1 MNLQTFLL
9 ISRDSDLKQLLQTVS
24 PYATIHSA
32 DTVSEGLALWSD
44 ILPALVVA
52 EGNAHTLTPLFE
64 YARQTPESPP
74 LLVIGERHSIR
85 DVVEIMRAGAVDYLT
100 KPVRLE
106 DLQLAIAQALR
117 RSRLS
122 VLPSSPHDPFASIIS
137 VSPQMNLMKQL
148 AKEVALTDATVLI
161 TGDSGTG
168 KELFAE
174 AIHHYSPRA
183 KGPLIALNCA
193 GIPENLLE
201 SELFGYEPGA
211 FTDAKRAK
219 PGRFQLAEGGTLFL
233 DEIGEMSSAAQAK
246 LLRVL
251 ENHTIDPLGDTRSH
265 KVNIRIIAATNEDLL
280 AHIKAGRF
288 RLDLYYR
295 LNVYQ
300 LRIPPL
306 RERLEDIEPILLI
319 FLERAKQ
326 ERGCRIRAIDPAAL
340 AVLQQHNW
348 PGNVR
353 ELHNVVEWLTIT
365 CKAEIIEPAHLPT
378 SVKTAS
384 STNGVSQGP
393 KPSLLAFGLSFQDM
407 EKRMLEE
414 ALRKASGNISEAS
427 RLLKM
432 TRNTLRYRMAK
443 YHLF

>member
-1 MNLQTFLL
+1 MNPHTFLL
-9 ISRDSDLKQLLQTVS
+9 ISRDSELKPLLQAAS
-24 PYATIHSA
+24 PQTDIHAAGTIA
-32 DTVSEGLALWSD
+32 GGLALWSD
-44 ILPALVVA
+44 ISPTLVVA
-52 EGNAHTLTPLFE
+52 EGNAHTLAPLLE
-64 YARQTPESPP
+64 YARQAPHSPP
-74 LLVIGERHSIR
+74 LLAIGDRHSLK
-85 DVVEIMRAGAVDYLT
+85 DAVETMRAGAADYLA
-100 KPVRLE
+100 KPILLE
-106 DLQLAIAQALR
+106 DLLPAINRALR
-117 RSRLS
+117 YPDPA
-122 VLPSSPHDPFASIIS
+122 PSSSPYDPFASIIS

-148 AKEVALTDATVLI
+148 AKEVAVTDATVLI

-201 SELFGYEPGA
+201 SELFGYESGA

-265 KVNIRIIAATNEDLL
+265 KVDIRIIAATNEDLL

-306 RERLEDIEPILLI
+306 RERLEDIEPILLL
-319 FLERAKQ
+319 FLERATQ

-340 AVLQQHNW
+340 AVLQRHDW

-365 CKAEIIEPAHLPT
+365 CKTETIQPAHLPA
-378 SVKTAS
+378 SVRTAS
-384 STNGVSQGP
+384 STTCPNQSP
-393 KPSLLAFGLSFQDM
+393 KPSLLAFGLSFQDI
-407 EKRMLEE
+407 ERRMLEE

-443 YHLF
+443 YHLS

>member
-1 MNLQTFLL
+1 MNPHTFLL
-9 ISRDSDLKQLLQTVS
+9 ISKDSELKQLLHAASPQTDIH
-24 PYATIHSA
+24 AAGTIA
-32 DTVSEGLALWSD
+32 GGLALWSD
-44 ILPALVVA
+44 ISPTLVVA
-52 EGNAHTLTPLFE
+52 EGNAHTLAPLLE
-64 YARQTPESPP
+64 YARQAPHSPP
-74 LLVIGERHSIR
+74 LLAIGDRHSLK
-85 DVVEIMRAGAVDYLT
+85 DAVETMRAGASDYLA
-100 KPVRLE
+100 KPILLE
-106 DLQLAIAQALR
+106 DLLPAITRALHHPAPAP
-117 RSRLS
+117 S
-122 VLPSSPHDPFASIIS
+122 SSPHDPFASIIS

-148 AKEVALTDATVLI
+148 AKEVAVTDATVLI

-201 SELFGYEPGA
+201 SELFGYESGA

-219 PGRFQLAEGGTLFL
+219 PGRFQLAAGGTLFL

-265 KVNIRIIAATNEDLL
+265 KVDIRIIAATNEDLL

-306 RERLEDIEPILLI
+306 RERLEDIEPILLL
-319 FLERAKQ
+319 FLERATQ

-340 AVLQQHNW
+340 AVLQCHDW

-365 CKAEIIEPAHLPT
+365 CKAETIQPAHLPA
-378 SVKTAS
+378 SVRTAS
-384 STNGVSQGP
+384 STTCPNQSP

-407 EKRMLEE
+407 ERRMLEE

-443 YHLF
+443 YHLS